1 MSKLLPRFLAVILA
15 IGCCSQ
21 GWAQIS
27 IDASCETTTVQCL
40 ADLDDVA
47 CPDAPNVLG
56 AEGEVI
62 GTASCLLVSER
73 DSNREICTA
82 TTANPIS
89 GSNAGALVMYN
100 IQMYGVNSQY
110 YEPTGPGL
118 DLQRFESGQAILSGM
133 VQGVEDPT
141 EIWNVYLVYEGLTS
155 DNDHVANGGGLKYDA
170 GCAPVD
176 TASVDWD
183 IYYMNGGM
191 SYLQG
196 AGSLDNSLLSLNHA
210 PANQFFGFQVGDGA
224 NDRNCNY
231 GAGGW
236 FSWEGTIKGEHA
248 VGAMGDVLVDL
259 SDCNQNT
266 YDPCT
271 ANVTCYC
278 VGVDTESNEFT
289 VCASVTQRLD
299 DTPPT
304 WSNPPADV
312 TIQCTDAIPAVATFT
327 AIDNCEPADQE
338 VITAF
343 FSGEVTINPE
353 ELNGCYTIERTWTA
367 EDACGNDTA
376 YTQVI
381 TVEDTLAPVW
391 DDYTP
396 YVMESCLVILTQEEA
411 EDPTLVSISAA
422 DNCDPDLDYSIE
434 AHEISGGCP
443 TTWLRKWTVT
453 DDCGN
458 TSVEVE
464 QYVQLYDETPPAI
477 TAPAD
482 IDILADANCNYY
494 SDPSATGLP
503 TYSDHCTDQAL
514 LDANL
519 THSDVTV
526 NGSCEGEK
534 VITRTWTTTDF
545 CGNSNSDT
553 QTITVLDEIDPV
565 GTVSDDIVD
574 CAAYDAGTE
583 YGMASGMDN
592 CTSDVTYSW
601 TTVTGR
607 MDADDEEAPGCYY
620 YDREYIFS
628 DDCGNTDTL
637 MQRVWLTDTTPP
649 VLISAEE
656 NRSVTCDAYGNNQ
669 GGIMITASDDCGNVN
684 ITFEDAA
691 LSGGCVTPVG
701 RFERTYTIADDCG
714 NSIQFTQFL
723 LLTDDT
729 PPELSITCP
738 SDTTILSDT
747 YCEHDR
753 SPEALGY
760 PSHIATDN
768 CELSDDLY
776 VTKTYEDG
784 PDQLICEGQFSF
796 TRTWTVFVLDHC
808 YNHAVKTCTQ
818 EITVADT
825 YAPAVPGIVCPD
837 DITLNVDADC
847 NVNTMPD
854 ATGTATAATL
864 DNCDSSPAIFIGFQ
878 DGPYEYSCEPDAGSA
893 FDLTASLGALESATA
908 SLEDDITAVGI
919 SIDLDWSSDGCT
931 EWASDLTLEIT
942 SPSGQCV
949 TISGFTDEDPN
960 ANCSAYTWPDSW
972 NTTTAGNFLMDFE
985 LEEDLSGSGT
995 WGLEVTEN
1003 WAGACGVDFDLNAT
1017 LIRRAE
1023 GSYSFTRTWS
1033 SYATDCA
1040 GNTSGTSSCE
1050 QLITVLD
1057 EIAPTFD
1064 STSLAVVTM
1073 ACDEFDESTVYGVTA
1088 SDNCD
1093 SNVQVEVLYNED
1105 CDGDMEHG
1113 FSNDEVSG
1121 GCAGSFI
1128 RTYIATDDCG
1138 NTTLTE
1144 QVVNLVDEEAPSI
1157 VLVCPGAITIH
1168 KDDECFANDT
1178 RSGAGE
1184 ATYEVTDNCTVD
1196 SVCVLVDDSAPEYS
1210 CENSYSFTRTWTI
1223 KAYDVCENEGLATC
1237 SQLITVVDN
1246 SAPAAPVI
1254 DEPAN
1259 MTVYRDANCNSDA
1272 GPASNPD
1279 LLLENNDNCSA
1290 DADLTQHISF
1300 ADDTVGS
1307 QDCSHTIYRTW
1318 SASLTDECSNTSDT
1332 STYVQ
1337 TIQVLD
1343 TINPAIQL
1351 DAVHDIACEQ
1361 YDSEGIYATASDN
1374 CDPGVDLQL
1383 VGVELLTATLGS
1395 SACGV
1400 YKHTYQATDCSG
1412 NTITVSH
1419 NVQLLDATAPTF
1431 DTFPAAGLAECGTSL
1446 HPDVLGT
1453 PTYSDNCSSSEELV
1467 LTYADTTITE
1477 KDEDCRTIER
1487 TWVLTDPCGNETTQV
1502 QTIEVQDSE
1511 YPVITQEAEDMTV
1524 ECDGEGNLA
1533 QFNLWLANHGGAAA
1547 TDDCSP
1553 ELIWDY
1559 EDPVATAGINPMLS
1573 DGCGATGDVTVTFY
1587 ATDACGNSTPTVA
1600 SFTIEDNIAPE
1611 VATVEFPEDDTLI
1624 QNASCNI
1631 NTGVNMTGVAS
1642 ATAGDDDCC
1651 YAEVSISHEDG
1662 PADCLCEQD
1671 DDHLVVPAF
1680 IEEDLLTYAEIEA
1693 EIDGTVS
1700 FDWMYN
1706 TEDVGGAFLDVAFYL
1721 DGALIDIF
1729 GADEQSGSFSVEVSA
1744 GETIAM
1750 GIFSMDGI
1758 LGEASLLISNFS
1770 GPSGMDFIGVYASS
1784 NWTTYDGYNG
1794 SNTFSHNGETLL
1806 IEGTNVDLNCE
1817 GSYEFIRTWT
1827 VYAYDECG
1835 NESDHILHEQTI
1847 TVLDETAPQFTQ
1859 TCNYVNGQVID
1870 VNCDNGFGD
1879 LDIPAAC
1886 NVDAEDNCDSDVTIS
1901 CAVDTTGEYAP
1912 NGDVALYGMA
1922 STPEGFLGNGQT
1934 CNDMDPHA
1942 MRLIGLP
1949 NNDEFYTITSG
1960 GLAEVKTNGDIVLT
1974 AELTSTT
1981 IPNAGWNL
1989 SLTLDPNGSC
1999 GISHTGGM
2007 LQSCDPIGTLG
2018 LDPADIAAW
2027 QYLILNCNETSLD
2040 GFGAYSS
2047 GHLDLSHQ
2055 PANGHYAFQ
2064 LGLGANQ
2071 QNANF
2076 GLSGWFYYSGTMY
2089 GTPNEVMGSGDLF
2102 FDMDF
2107 CLPWAIEHTC
2117 TATDDCG
2124 NESEFSYTFS
2134 MSGDVDGTDDDSDL
2148 SGQGTNGDHT
2158 PVVIGGAGDLTTG
2171 KTPIRVTN
2179 LQPNPTNDVSQLGFV
2194 VTENMR
2200 IRVDLIGMD
2209 GVLVAELYDGIAQT
2223 GVNHTLNVDADGLS
2237 DGMYQIRLSSND
2249 YLVVKKL
2256 LVSE

>member
-367 EDACGNDTA
+367 ADACGNDTA

-477 TAPAD
+477 TAPGTCTVYNDAACESNVDPIGEELNGFVGVYDPVNWLVVTDDSDASVDFSAD
-482 IDILADANCNYY
+482 GTTLEITGSDAGNSNSLAKACIMTQCDITVTFDWDYSTDDVDGAAFDPAYYLNDVRIDLINGESYAGSGTLTITVASGTLLGFGIESTDGIEGAANLDITGF
-494 SDPSATGLP
+494 SVIHGTGLP

-514 LDANL
+514 LDENL
-519 THSDVTV
+519 EYSDELSAVTCTGDDDTPE
-526 NGSCEGEK
+526 GSYT
-534 VITRTWTTTDF
+534 ITRTWETTDF
-545 CGNSNSDT
+545 CLNSNSDT
-553 QTITVLDEIDPV
+553 QTIYVVDTISPV
-565 GTVSDDIVD
+565 GAVLGATID
-574 CAAYDAGTE
+574 CAAYNGATE
-583 YGMASGMDN
+583 YGSATGTDN
-592 CTSDVTYSW
+592 CDTDVSYSW

-620 YDREYIFS
+620 YDREYTFV
-628 DDCGNTDTL
+628 DDCGNSSTET
-637 MQRVWLTDTTPP
+637 QRVWLTDTTPP

-1502 QTIEVQDSE
+1502 QTIEVQDSD

-1559 EDPVATAGINPMLS
+1559 EVPVATAGINPMLS

-1662 PADCLCEQD
+1662 PA
-1671 DDHLVVPAF
+1671 V
-1680 IEEDLLTYAEIEA
+1680 
-1693 EIDGTVS
+1693 
-1700 FDWMYN
+1700 
-1706 TEDVGGAFLDVAFYL
+1706 
-1721 DGALIDIF
+1721 
-1729 GADEQSGSFSVEVSA
+1729 
-1744 GETIAM
+1744 
-1750 GIFSMDGI
+1750 
-1758 LGEASLLISNFS
+1758 
-1770 GPSGMDFIGVYASS
+1770 
-1784 NWTTYDGYNG
+1784 
-1794 SNTFSHNGETLL
+1794 
-1806 IEGTNVDLNCE
+1806 
-1817 GSYEFIRTWT
+1817 
-1827 VYAYDECG
+1827 
-1835 NESDHILHEQTI
+1835 
-1847 TVLDETAPQFTQ
+1847 
-1859 TCNYVNGQVID
+1859 
-1870 VNCDNGFGD
+1870 
-1879 LDIPAAC
+1879 
-1886 NVDAEDNCDSDVTIS
+1886 
-1901 CAVDTTGEYAP
+1901 
-1912 NGDVALYGMA
+1912 
-1922 STPEGFLGNGQT
+1922 
-1934 CNDMDPHA
+1934 
-1942 MRLIGLP
+1942 
-1949 NNDEFYTITSG
+1949 
-1960 GLAEVKTNGDIVLT
+1960 
-1974 AELTSTT
+1974 
-1981 IPNAGWNL
+1981 L
-1989 SLTLDPNGSC
+1989 SL
-1999 GISHTGGM
+1999 
-2007 LQSCDPIGTLG
+2007 
-2018 LDPADIAAW
+2018 
-2027 QYLILNCNETSLD
+2027 
-2040 GFGAYSS
+2040 
-2047 GHLDLSHQ
+2047 
-2055 PANGHYAFQ
+2055 
-2064 LGLGANQ
+2064 
-2071 QNANF
+2071 
-2076 GLSGWFYYSGTMY
+2076 
-2089 GTPNEVMGSGDLF
+2089 
-2102 FDMDF
+2102 
-2107 CLPWAIEHTC
+2107 
-2117 TATDDCG
+2117 
-2124 NESEFSYTFS
+2124 
-2134 MSGDVDGTDDDSDL
+2134 
-2148 SGQGTNGDHT
+2148 
-2158 PVVIGGAGDLTTG
+2158 
-2171 KTPIRVTN
+2171 
-2179 LQPNPTNDVSQLGFV
+2179 
-2194 VTENMR
+2194 
-2200 IRVDLIGMD
+2200 
-2209 GVLVAELYDGIAQT
+2209 
-2223 GVNHTLNVDADGLS
+2223 
-2237 DGMYQIRLSSND
+2237 
-2249 YLVVKKL
+2249 
-2256 LVSE
+2256 